1 MKTSYD
7 NDIHEL
13 EIQYKIDIDNLK
25 YDMSSE
31 IEEQRKSFI
40 QSVDELRINANTMAM
55 NGKDNS
61 GIISQIS
68 SMTTKFNN
76 TVNEITSKYDDMKLE
91 LSTKL

>member
-1 MKTSYD
+1 MIDDEFKTSSSTLKNSYD

-13 EIQYKIDIDNLK
+13 EIKYHLDIDNLK
-25 YDMSSE
+25 YEMSSE

-61 GIISQIS
+61 GIIS
-68 SMTTKFNN
+68 
-76 TVNEITSKYDDMKLE
+76 
-91 LSTKL
+91 

>member
-1 MKTSYD
+1 
-7 NDIHEL
+7 
-13 EIQYKIDIDNLK
+13 
-25 YDMSSE
+25 MSSE

-68 SMTTKFNN
+68 TMNTKFNN
-76 TVNEITSKYDDMKLE
+76 TVNEITSKYDDKKLE